1 MGVRYAPGNSVLAA
15 ILCGKTFGG
24 FTMHTYREH
33 DREYHVFFVGDDSEH
48 RIRAFSTEPEAAA
61 LVNYLNGG
69 TGALPA
75 TIASRGGMLR

>member
-1 MGVRYAPGNSVLAA
+1 MRIHLAA
-15 ILCGKTFGG
+15 ILYGRTLGG
-24 FTMHTYREH
+24 FTMHTYRKHNHEF
-33 DREYHVFFVGDDSEH
+33 HVYFVGDDSEH